1 MPAMTK
7 YRPAQNGVQVIE
19 RAARI
24 LRELA
29 EFPDEGLSLASLAQ
43 RAGLAR
49 STVHRLV
56 TALQA
61 EAFVV
66 PASPGGR
73 VKLGPGLVALAVIA
87 SPDLVRE
94 IHPWAARLS
103 HELDETVDISVLQHN
118 QVLFV
123 DQVAAPRRLR
133 AVSAVGSLFP
143 AHSPA
148 PGKAL
153 LSALPDERV
162 VELLPVEL
170 ESLTP
175 STITRRDDLIA
186 ELEVVRQTG
195 IAYDREEH
203 TPGICA
209 VAGVVRDATGRM
221 ASISVPLPAQR
232 FYGHEQELAKTVL
245 RTCDEVDRALS

>member
-1 MPAMTK
+1 MAD
-7 YRPAQNGVQVIE
+7 RRAQNGVQVIE

-29 EFPDEGLSLASLAQ
+29 EFPEEGLSLASLAE
-43 RAGLAR
+43 RSGLAR

-61 EAFVV
+61 ESFVV

-103 HELDETVDISVLQHN
+103 HEINETVDISVLQHN

-143 AHSPA
+143 AHCPA

-153 LSALPDERV
+153 LAALGDERV
-162 VELLPVEL
+162 LELLPPKL

-175 STITRRDDLIA
+175 NTITSRDDLIA
-186 ELEVVRQTG
+186 ELETVRRTG

-203 TPGICA
+203 APGICA
-209 VAGVVRDATGRM
+209 VAGVVTDVTGRR
-221 ASISVPLPAQR
+221 ASISVPMPAQR
-232 FYGHEQELAKTVL
+232 FYGHEKQLAGTVR
-245 RTCDEVDRALS
+245 RTCGEIDRALGSALP

>member
-1 MPAMTK
+1 MAG
-7 YRPAQNGVQVIE
+7 RRAQNGVQVIE

-29 EFPDEGLSLASLAQ
+29 EFPDDGLSLNSLAE
-43 RAGLAR
+43 RSGLAR

-56 TALQA
+56 VALQA
-61 EAFVV
+61 ESFVV

-73 VKLGPGLVALAVIA
+73 VKLGPGLVALAVVA
-87 SPDLVRE
+87 TPDLVRE

-103 HELDETVDISVLQHN
+103 HEINETVDISVLQHN

-123 DQVAAPRRLR
+123 DQIAAPRQLR

-143 AHSPA
+143 AHCPA

-153 LSALPDERV
+153 LSALGDERV
-162 VELLPVEL
+162 MELLPADL

-175 STITRRDDLIA
+175 NTITKRHALIA
-186 ELEVVRQTG
+186 ELETVRRTG

-209 VAGVVRDATGRM
+209 VAGVVKDANGRM
-221 ASISVPLPAQR
+221 ASISVPMPAQR
-232 FYGHEQELAKTVL
+232 FYGHEQKHAET
-245 RTCDEVDRALS
+245 

>member
-1 MPAMTK
+1 M
-7 YRPAQNGVQVIE
+7 QVIQ

-29 EFPDEGLSLASLAQ
+29 EYPDEGLSLASLAE
-43 RAGLAR
+43 RSGLAR

-61 EAFVV
+61 ESFVV

-87 SPDLVRE
+87 SPELVRE

-103 HELDETVDISVLQHN
+103 HEINETVDISVLQHN

-123 DQVAAPRRLR
+123 DQVAPPRRLR

-153 LSALPDERV
+153 LSSLSDDQV
-162 VELLPVEL
+162 MQLLPPEL
-170 ESLTP
+170 EALTP
-175 STITRRDDLIA
+175 STITSRDALLA
-186 ELEVVRQTG
+186 ELKTVRRAG

-209 VAGVVRDATGRM
+209 VAGVVRDASGRI
-221 ASISVPLPAQR
+221 ASVSVPMPAQR
-232 FYGHEQELAKTVL
+232 FYGHEEKLAEAVL
-245 RTCDEVDRALS
+245 HTCEEIDRALGSE

>member
-1 MPAMTK
+1 MAG
-7 YRPAQNGVQVIE
+7 RRAQNGVQVIE

-29 EFPDEGLSLASLAQ
+29 EFPDEGLSLNSLAE
-43 RAGLAR
+43 RSGLAR

-56 TALQA
+56 AALQT
-61 EAFVV
+61 ETFVV

-87 SPDLVRE
+87 SPDLARE

-103 HELDETVDISVLQHN
+103 HEINETVDISVLQHD

-143 AHSPA
+143 AHCPA

-153 LSALPDERV
+153 LATLRDDQV
-162 VELLPVEL
+162 AQLLPPKL

-175 STITRRDDLIA
+175 NTITSRDDLLA
-186 ELEVVRQTG
+186 ELETVRRTR

-209 VAGVVRDATGRM
+209 VAGVVRDASGRV
-221 ASISVPLPAQR
+221 ASISVPMPAQR
-232 FYGHEQELAKTVL
+232 FYGHERKLAETLL
-245 RTCDEVDRALS
+245 RMCGEIDRALS

>member
-1 MPAMTK
+1 MAD
-7 YRPAQNGVQVIE
+7 RRAQNGVQVIE

-24 LRELA
+24 LRELG
-29 EFPDEGLSLASLAQ
+29 EVPEEGLSLASLAE
-43 RAGLAR
+43 RSGLAR

-61 EAFVV
+61 ESFVV

-103 HELDETVDISVLQHN
+103 HEINETVDISVLQHD

-123 DQVAAPRRLR
+123 DQVAPPRRLR

-153 LSALPDERV
+153 LSALSDDQV
-162 VELLPVEL
+162 TQLLPSEL
-170 ESLTP
+170 EQLTP
-175 STITRRDDLIA
+175 NTITSRDDLIV
-186 ELEVVRQTG
+186 ELDTVRRAG

-209 VAGVVRDATGRM
+209 VAGVVTDATGRK
-221 ASISVPLPAQR
+221 ASISVPMPAQR
-232 FYGHEQELAKTVL
+232 FYGHEKKLAETVR
-245 RTCDEVDRALS
+245 RTCAEIDGALGSPVP